1 MHCGIGWR
9 HPHYREVLERRPV
22 LPFLEVHSENFFGDG
37 GAALATLMAAREH
50 YPISLHGVGLGLGS
64 AAGLDPWH
72 LDRLTGL
79 VARTEPV
86 RVSDHACFARAGVP
100 GLHGLDLL
108 PIPFDDASL
117 LRLSQHVQQVQDR
130 LGRPILV
137 ENLSAY
143 LAWEQDTLAEPEFFN
158 ALTAQTGCQLL
169 LDLNNLIVNAKNRA
183 DADPLASACAWVDA
197 LRPGSVGQ
205 LHLAGHADVRGMAID
220 DHGSPVRDEVWALH
234 RHSLRK
240 LGAVPA
246 LLEWDTEVPALE
258 VLLAQASEADAQAQS
273 WAAEAAA

>member
-37 GAALATLMAAREH
+37 GAALATLMAARDH

-72 LDRLTGL
+72 LDRLAGL

-86 RVSDHACFARAGVP
+86 RVSDHACFARAGEL

>member
-22 LPFLEVHSENFFGDG
+22 LPFLEVHSENFFGVG

-72 LDRLTGL
+72 LDRLAGL

-100 GLHGLDLL
+100 SLHGLDLL

-143 LAWEQDTLAEPEFFN
+143 LAWEQDSLAEPEFFN

-205 LHLAGHADVRGMAID
+205 IHLAGHADVRGMAID

-240 LGAVPA
+240 LGSVPA

-258 VLLAQASEADAQAQS
+258 VLLAQASVADAQAQS